1 MPELKS
7 LSLFVLAVASSV
19 LLLRSRRRDGEDDS
33 SGRPTGEDGAYGNG
47 EKKKQATSKYITP
60 TKLDTDLDDGNTG
73 SMAEKSVRDKKDKT
87 LKDSVK
93 PYDRHILVF
102 GAGSAESWPGHIDDP
117 SSATSPMAR
126 RNALGL
132 TADMIRMVKAHNK
145 ALASTGKPHINV
157 TITCSS
163 EPVSKNC
170 ELGYYEAVMYPEA
183 LIFQVAPSNLPRF
196 VEMACHVKRN
206 MVDMLDKSI
215 FKSVPTPWKY
225 LICVCAHEQRD
236 KRCGR
241 AGPQV
246 IERILSVLSSGSG
259 SGSGRAVGVDGDV
272 KVVAT
277 SHIGGHAF
285 AGTLIVYPIA
295 HWYGQVAARGDSVE
309 KILTEV
315 FKGGCYEHC
324 HRGTGALVTW

>member
-1 MPELKS
+1 MPETKVVA
-7 LSLFVLAVASSV
+7 LFVLSVAASY
-19 LLLRSRRRDGEDDS
+19 LLLRNRRQSRREDDDDNTA
-33 SGRPTGEDGAYGNG
+33 GAGTGKA
-47 EKKKQATSKYITP
+47 EKKGAAADSKYITP
-60 TKLDTDLDDGNTG
+60 TKIDTDLDEAGQEG
-73 SMAEKSVRDKKDKT
+73 SERKKKSKDKGEKSMKE
-87 LKDSVK
+87 SVK

-102 GAGSAESWPGHIDDP
+102 GSGSAETWPDRIEDP
-117 SSATSPMAR
+117 SSATSPMAK

-132 TADMIRMVKAHNK
+132 TAELIGLVRDRNA
-145 ALASTGKPHINV
+145 ALEQVGKPSINV

-183 LIFQVAPSNLPRF
+183 LVFQIAPSNIARF
-196 VEMACHVKRN
+196 VEMACHAKRN

-215 FKSVPTPWKY
+215 FKAVPTPWKH
-225 LICVCAHEQRD
+225 LICVCAHAQRD

-246 IERILSVLSSGSG
+246 IERIKEALHANSI
-259 SGSGRAVGVDGDV
+259 GVFAANDV
-272 KVVAT
+272 KVVTT

-295 HWYGQVAARGDSVE
+295 HWYGQVTAKGSSVE
-309 KILTEV
+309 KILSEISE
-315 FKGGCYEHC
+315 GGCYDEC
-324 HRGTGALVTW
+324 HRGTASLVNW